1 MRPEPEP
8 LTLPLVSA
16 SRASDAPEEP
26 IASANGQAGAPADG
40 EQDERAGDDCCILCT
55 PGVNTPGPNTPG
67 MPLCS
72 TMNDGCRILC
82 TPGVNTMQG

>member
-1 MRPEPEP
+1 MPGDCVNEIVVRIFTPNFSRCFMRPEPEP

-26 IASANGQAGAPADG
+26 TASANGQEGAPADG

-55 PGVNTPGPNTPG
+55 PGVNTPPPSYA
-67 MPLCS
+67 P
-72 TMNDGCRILC
+72 
-82 TPGVNTMQG
+82 P